1 MKKWLFS
8 TCILSIFLLAGC
20 TNNTKISQE
29 IDNQN
34 NIDFEQQN
42 DTEKLDIN
50 DVLKSIIKEKE
61 SCSDDS
67 EMFIDIAILW
77 TANSNNWNS
86 EYYLMTNGEW
96 YKIDERENLSDT
108 CGFGIPMTI
117 ELDKDNNLVR
127 YELAKDWSLYDS
139 SIKEMFSEEAYKALK
154 DAKYTYIN
162 DKTLLEQ
169 AEEYFGVTII
179 PENENKFECKFCDK
193 LRYYNPTPEA
203 DEKLNQTND
212 LHFDY
217 IAEDNWNNTIYF
229 GSDWNFET
237 KGSWDEWQWTRTFG
251 QNENTIIVLNN
262 NLDHVYD
269 RYIITNQTE
278 NSLNTILEIIQRR

>member
-1 MKKWLFS
+1 MHSNTLAIYENKPPLWPVPTKKS
-8 TCILSIFLLAGC
+8 NIRII
-20 TNNTKISQE
+20 KK
-29 IDNQN
+29 IDNPQAR
-34 NIDFEQQN
+34 
-42 DTEKLDIN
+42 
-50 DVLKSIIKEKE
+50 KEIRKRAWLI
-61 SCSDDS
+61 
-67 EMFIDIAILW
+67 F
-77 TANSNNWNS
+77 
-86 EYYLMTNGEW
+86 
-96 YKIDERENLSDT
+96 RR
-108 CGFGIPMTI
+108 I

-179 PENENKFECKFCDK
+179 PENEDKFECKFFDK